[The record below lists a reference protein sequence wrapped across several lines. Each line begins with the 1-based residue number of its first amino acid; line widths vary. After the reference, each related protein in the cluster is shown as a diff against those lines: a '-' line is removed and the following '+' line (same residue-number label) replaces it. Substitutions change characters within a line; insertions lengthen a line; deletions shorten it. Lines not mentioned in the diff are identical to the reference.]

1 MAWTAVKRAMLRP
14 FTRFGRAKRG
24 TVAVE
29 FGLLAIP
36 FFLLTF
42 GVAEIAM
49 IGLAQSSLDHSV
61 QNLIRGIRTGQVQS
75 NQITYAQM
83 QEDLCDGINSILTLE
98 CDDTLYLDVDAFDSF
113 VNVTNTSPISNGVL
127 ATGTFGFAPGG
138 SSSIVLVRAYYRW
151 RPLTPM
157 FEGLLRNTSNGERV
171 LVSAMMFRNEP
182 F

>member
-1 MAWTAVKRAMLRP
+1 MALRAIARVMLRP
-14 FTRFGRAKRG
+14 FSRFGRAKRG
-24 TVAVE
+24 SVAVE
-29 FGLLAIP
+29 FGLLAVP
-36 FFLLTF
+36 FFMLTF

-61 QNLIRGIRTGQVQS
+61 GNLIRGIRTGQVQA

-83 QEDLCDGINSILTLE
+83 QEDLCDGINGLLTLN
-98 CDDTLYLDVDAFDSF
+98 CDDTLYLDVDTFDSY
-113 VNVTNTSPISNGVL
+113 VTMNNASPIQNGVL

-138 SSSIVLVRAYYRW
+138 SSSIVVVRAYYRW

-157 FEGLLRNTSNGERV
+157 FEALLRNTTNGERI

>member
-1 MAWTAVKRAMLRP
+1 MALRAIARTMLRP
-14 FTRFGRAKRG
+14 FSRFGRAKRG
-24 TVAVE
+24 SVAVE

-49 IGLAQSSLDHSV
+49 VGLAQSSLDHSV

-83 QEDLCDGINSILTLE
+83 QEDLCDGINDFLTLN
-98 CDDTLYLDVDAFDSF
+98 CDDTLYLDVDTFDSF
-113 VNVTNTSPISNGVL
+113 VNATNTSPITNGVL
-127 ATGTFGFAPGG
+127 QTNQFGFAPGG
-138 SSSIVLVRAYYRW
+138 SSAIVVVRAYYRW

-157 FEGLLRNTSNGERV
+157 FENLLQNTANGERV

>member
-1 MAWTAVKRAMLRP
+1 MVLRAIARTMLRP
-14 FTRFGRAKRG
+14 FSRFGRAKRG
-24 TVAVE
+24 SVAVE

-49 IGLAQSSLDHSV
+49 VGLAQSSLDHSV
-61 QNLIRGIRTGQVQS
+61 QNLIRGIRTGQVQT

-83 QEDLCDGINSILTLE
+83 QEDLCDGINDFLTLN
-98 CDDTLYLDVDAFDSF
+98 CDDTLYLDVDTFDSF
-113 VNVTNTSPISNGVL
+113 VNATNTSPIENGVL
-127 ATGTFGFAPGG
+127 QTNQFGFAPGG
-138 SSSIVLVRAYYRW
+138 SSSIVVVRAYYRW

-157 FEGLLRNTSNGERV
+157 FENLIQNTTNGERV

>member
-1 MAWTAVKRAMLRP
+1 MALRAIARTMLRP
-14 FTRFGRAKRG
+14 FSRFGRAKRG
-24 TVAVE
+24 SVAVE

-42 GVAEIAM
+42 GVAEIGM

-61 QNLIRGIRTGQVQS
+61 QTLVRGIRTGQVQN

-83 QEDLCDGINSILTLE
+83 QEDLCDGINNFMSLN
-98 CDDTLYLDVDAFDSF
+98 CDDTLYLDVDTFDQF
-113 VNVTNTSPISNGVL
+113 GNITNTSPIQNGVFQ
-127 ATGTFGFAPGG
+127 TNQFGFAPGG
-138 SSSIVLVRAYYRW
+138 SSAIVVVRAYYRW

-157 FEGLLRNTSNGERV
+157 FEGLLHNTANGERI